1 MTSHM
6 SDYISSFL
14 KFKTALSSRWRE
26 VRVPYASQRN
36 EERANQ
42 RVKQT
47 VGGLFFQK
55 GGLKKKKK
63 KKERQEG
70 RKEERKKERKEE
82 RKKEGNKEGR
92 KERKRTTAT
101 TTTEIAITKRK
112 KMEHVM
118 EHIAQNH
125 MLPMQCQGKSYFLSS
140 DRKYVLAMVK
150 DTTERPDT
158 ILPHKYR
165 KDREVRKKKFP
176 LQVGVHG
183 ITKVACYCVTVIFS
197 VTNNEIISAFPTV

>member
-14 KFKTALSSRWRE
+14 KFKTALSSRWRK

-47 VGGLFFQK
+47 VSGLFFQK

-63 KKERQEG
+63 EERKTGRKKERKKG
-70 RKEERKKERKEE
+70 GKKERKKER
-82 RKKEGNKEGR
+82 RKQGR

-101 TTTEIAITKRK
+101 TTTEIVTTKRK

-125 MLPMQCQGKSYFLSS
+125 MLPMHCQGKSYFLSS